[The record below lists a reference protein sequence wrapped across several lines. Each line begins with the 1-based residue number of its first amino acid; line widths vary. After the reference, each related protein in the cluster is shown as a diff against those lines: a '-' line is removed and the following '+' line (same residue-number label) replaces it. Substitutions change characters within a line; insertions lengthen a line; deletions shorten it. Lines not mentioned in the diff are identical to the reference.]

1 MKATE
6 NKIGYFIRNMEE
18 RDIPQVIE
26 VDHEAFPTQWPYPT
40 YSSFKQELRNRL
52 AHYVVVC
59 KANNFN
65 HSDTSVNC
73 VQKADNRNFISR
85 LFNLKNNTQRD
96 TAETLLPPAQELI
109 IGMAGFWLMVGE
121 AHIITIA
128 LRNSF
133 RNMGIGEKMLLSII
147 DRAIEMNAVIVTL
160 EVRVSNTQ
168 ARELYKKYGLIDTG
182 MRPKYYSDNGENAII
197 MSTQNITGPDYSLI
211 LRSLKE
217 AHRDRWRI

>member
-18 RDIPQVIE
+18 RDIPQVLE

-73 VQKADNRNFISR
+73 VPKTDNRNFISR

-133 RNMGIGEKMLLSII
+133 RNMGIGEKMLISII
-147 DRAIEMNAVIVTL
+147 DRAIEMNADIVTL

-197 MSTQNITGPDYSLI
+197 MSTQNITGPDYSLK
-211 LRSLKE
+211 LRRLKE
-217 AHRDRWRI
+217 AHRDRWGI

>member
-73 VQKADNRNFISR
+73 VPKTDNRNFISR

-133 RNMGIGEKMLLSII
+133 RNMGIGEKMLISII

>member
-1 MKATE
+1 MKVTE

-18 RDIPQVIE
+18 RDIPQVLE

-52 AHYVVVC
+52 AHYIVVC

-65 HSDTSVNC
+65 PGDTAVNY
-73 VQKADNRNFISR
+73 VQRADNRNFISR
-85 LFNLKNNTQRD
+85 LFNLKNNMQRD
-96 TAETLLPPAQELI
+96 TAETLLPPAQEFI

-128 LRNSF
+128 LRKSF
-133 RNMGIGEKMLLSII
+133 RNMGIGEKMLISII
-147 DRAIEMNAVIVTL
+147 DRAVELNADIVTL

-168 ARELYKKYGLIDTG
+168 ARELYKKYGFMETG
-182 MRPKYYSDNGENAII
+182 VRPKYYSDNGENAII
-197 MSTQNITGPDYSLI
+197 MSTQSITGPDYSLK
-211 LRSLKE
+211 LRRLKE
-217 AHRDRWRI
+217 AHTDRWGV